1 MEARRTYGPRYAVA
15 KGGTLMPILNSIKR
29 RLVEHFA
36 TLVNE
41 LHIGSDGTQASADDG
56 GARSLAKVTPKVVI
70 IDDQTILVEGTFG
83 TTFAFNTDIQEVYL
97 QYRDPT
103 TEEFIPV
110 YRADITNIT
119 KNAQNEVRFSFLL
132 EVE

>member
-1 MEARRTYGPRYAVA
+1 
-15 KGGTLMPILNSIKR
+15 MPILNSIKR
-29 RLVEHFA
+29 RLIEHFA

-70 IDDQTILVEGTFG
+70 IDDQTLLVEGTFG

-103 TEEFIPV
+103 TGEFIPV

>member
-1 MEARRTYGPRYAVA
+1 
-15 KGGTLMPILNSIKR
+15 MPILNSIRR
-29 RLVEHFA
+29 RLIEHFA

-41 LHIGSDGTQASADDG
+41 LHIGSD
-56 GARSLAKVTPKVVI
+56 
-70 IDDQTILVEGTFG
+70 G

-103 TEEFIPV
+103 TGEFVPV